1 MLPMPVP
8 PQMQQQQ
15 QPQQQQQQHLGNTQ
29 MQTQNSQS
37 VGPPRVDFDFK
48 GFFDYFIDI
57 YGEII
62 YVCWEGG
69 DRIDGEIIYMCWVGE
84 TGPMVRL
91 SLCVG

>member
-15 QPQQQQQQHLGNTQ
+15 QPQMQQQQQPQQQPLQQQQQHLGNTQ

-69 DRIDGEIIYMCWVGE
+69 R
-84 TGPMVRL
+84 
-91 SLCVG
+91 